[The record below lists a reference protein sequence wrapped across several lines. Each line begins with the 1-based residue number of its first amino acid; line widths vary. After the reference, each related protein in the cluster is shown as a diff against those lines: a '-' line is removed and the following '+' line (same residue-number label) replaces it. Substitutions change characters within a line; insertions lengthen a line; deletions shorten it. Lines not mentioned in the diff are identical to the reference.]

1 MKYIAIR
8 SNDFIL
14 INQEHNESNLISQG
28 YVLYTLEEYNQYITQ
43 NSQLSQSESLAL
55 LESKAEEY
63 IAHGEILW
71 REVRRKVWAVN
82 TYNISTGVILTKED
96 MLNLFSMSHDLERSL
111 LTGSFKT
118 AIDVCTLLKTSLP
131 QYASVADY
139 TINSL
144 KNFMGII

>member
-8 SNDFIL
+8 TNDFIL
-14 INQEHNESNLISQG
+14 INQDHNENELIAQG
-28 YVLYTLEEYNQYITQ
+28 YILYTLEEYNQYIIQ
-43 NSQLSQSESLAL
+43 NSQMNQADSLLL

-71 REVRRKVWAVN
+71 REVRRKVWALN
-82 TYNISTGVILTKED
+82 TYNISTGVIITKED
-96 MLNLFSMSHDLERSL
+96 MLSLFSMSHDLERSL

-131 QYASVADY
+131 QYTSVADY

-144 KNFMGII
+144 KSFMGLV